1 MNEIDEI
8 LKRAEENGIDED
20 IIDYIEHLKLDNE
33 ELKSKNNSLETKNQ
47 RLMNG
52 TSPSILQKYRTA
64 NANLKNE
71 KKELNAEIK
80 KLQRKKGGNLAHL
93 DAEQLGV
100 QQRMLDDF
108 NGMERYTDKTFPGEN
123 HPIFARFNELANK
136 FPSRRMIVN
145 GITAELK
152 KQEELI
158 DFEIETQKKNIN
170 IWNNCDKLV
179 KSDPNG
185 WEDQVSNQEAYL
197 YKVTTPQAIEEK
209 IERLKEDKSKIN
221 EWSRIKN
228 NIQQKQESDVI
239 YHENNAYHDIMN
251 EFKRIYFFCTN
262 VGGVTQYKA
271 NVRVDGFNQ
280 ADMYSSLT
288 RELERQIGLCEEP
301 YTHNFFY
308 SNGEGRLIPYEL
320 NRDLLRYVNENTTFV
335 KYGKKNQYKSGNIIN
350 SKVLFED
357 IPLYCNKI
365 QYRNPNL
372 VGFNNCFYDVTK
384 GKTVDLNPQAPI
396 LPLKNTK
403 TELYLDA
410 HIEDNPMRKIFYEC
424 FTEKDRKTLL
434 AYIGCAL
441 YDKGYT
447 QRQESLFIMGRG
459 GTGKGLDINE
469 VLPTPNGWVK
479 MKDLKVGDELFDE
492 NGNICNITY
501 KSPIHNIDC
510 YKITFENGFE
520 VIVDKDHKWFS
531 KTEGER
537 KHKVRNTKEMYD
549 YMQKSNRKRNSFYY
563 AIPISQPL
571 QLEDKS
577 FIIPPYTLGAWLG
590 DGTADEGIITNK
602 LSDNQIIEEIQK
614 DGFKVNRTGVDN
626 NLRVYIYDIKNKL
639 AAIHVLSNK
648 HIPQKYLRGSYAQR
662 LALLQGIMDTDGSID
677 KNGSCEITWK
687 DKKMI
692 EQLRELLFSLGIK
705 SNIKEKQ
712 VQLKKWQKPR
722 TYYRLWFKTNLP
734 VFRLKRKLERIPTY
748 QLINTQY
755 TRYIK
760 KIEPAES
767 IPTQCIQVDS
777 PNHLFLATKEFI
789 PTHNTTLT
797 KAICSIFYS
806 VGHQLVTKLND
817 SNQFGFS
824 MFADSD
830 VVIVDEIQSAPK
842 EFAEKIKN
850 ISSADA
856 LPVEKKHHDTISV
869 PAENVPRVFFIGNNF
884 SKKLYEASDSAGVNR
899 RILIIIPTQPIQDLG
914 YQWQDLIS
922 DSCKQW
928 LVQQATKEYI
938 NQNLHKKAIPISSIS
953 ENEKLQRVELCTFT
967 ERFFI
972 NKHFEVLYVEGTSR
986 IDDTYYLEYEAF
998 HSFIMK
1004 QINDAMVES
1013 TTKIGVAQTFISHV
1027 KKVFSLNE
1035 NYNTRQKE
1043 GILYFKGIIP
1053 TSDEAIDFFKTT
1065 KDEKHIYYTKK

>member
-8 LKRAEENGIDED
+8 LKKAEENGIDED

-52 TSPSILQKYRTA
+52 ASPSILQKYRTA

-80 KLQRKKGGNLAHL
+80 KLQRKKSGNLSHL

-152 KQEELI
+152 HQEELI

-185 WEDQVSNQEAYL
+185 WEEQVSNQEAYL
-197 YKVTTPQAIEEK
+197 YKVTTPQDIEEK
-209 IERLKEDKSKIN
+209 IKRLKEDKSKIS

-228 NIQQKQESDVI
+228 NIQQKQESDVV
-239 YHENNAYHDIMN
+239 YHENNAYHDIIN

-320 NRDLLRYVNENTTFV
+320 NRDLLRYVNENTTFI
-335 KYGKKNQYKSGNIIN
+335 KYGKKNQYKSGNVIN

-372 VGFNNCFYDVTK
+372 VGFNNCFYDITK
-384 GKTVDLNPQAPI
+384 GEIVDLNPQAPI

-459 GTGKGLDINE
+459 GTGK
-469 VLPTPNGWVK
+469 
-479 MKDLKVGDELFDE
+479 
-492 NGNICNITY
+492 
-501 KSPIHNIDC
+501 
-510 YKITFENGFE
+510 
-520 VIVDKDHKWFS
+520 
-531 KTEGER
+531 
-537 KHKVRNTKEMYD
+537 
-549 YMQKSNRKRNSFYY
+549 
-563 AIPISQPL
+563 
-571 QLEDKS
+571 
-577 FIIPPYTLGAWLG
+577 
-590 DGTADEGIITNK
+590 
-602 LSDNQIIEEIQK
+602 
-614 DGFKVNRTGVDN
+614 
-626 NLRVYIYDIKNKL
+626 
-639 AAIHVLSNK
+639 
-648 HIPQKYLRGSYAQR
+648 
-662 LALLQGIMDTDGSID
+662 
-677 KNGSCEITWK
+677 
-687 DKKMI
+687 
-692 EQLRELLFSLGIK
+692 
-705 SNIKEKQ
+705 
-712 VQLKKWQKPR
+712 
-722 TYYRLWFKTNLP
+722 
-734 VFRLKRKLERIPTY
+734 
-748 QLINTQY
+748 
-755 TRYIK
+755 
-760 KIEPAES
+760 
-767 IPTQCIQVDS
+767 
-777 PNHLFLATKEFI
+777 
-789 PTHNTTLT
+789 TTLT

-806 VGHQLVTKLND
+806 VGHQLVTKLTDN
-817 SNQFGFS
+817 NQFGFS

-884 SKKLYEASDSAGVNR
+884 SRKLYEASDSAGVNR

-914 YQWQDLIS
+914 YQWKDLIT

-928 LVQQATKEYI
+928 IVQQATKEYI
-938 NQNLHKKAIPISSIS
+938 AQGLHKQAKPIASIS
-953 ENEKLQRVELCTFT
+953 ENEKLQRVELCTFP

-972 NKHFEVLYVEGTSR
+972 DKHFEVLYVEGTAR
-986 IDDTYYLEYEAF
+986 VDDTYKMEYEAF
-998 HSFIMK
+998 HSFIIK
-1004 QINDAMVES
+1004 KINEAMVES
-1013 TTKIGVAQTFISHV
+1013 TTKLGVAQTFINHV
-1027 KKVFSLNE
+1027 KEVFSLST
-1035 NYNTRQKE
+1035 NYNTRQEE
-1043 GILYFKGIIP
+1043 GMIYFKGIVP
-1053 TSDEAIDFFKTT
+1053 KTEDAEEFFAT
-1065 KDEKHIYYTKK
+1065 KQKDNRIYYVSK

>member
-1 MNEIDEI
+1 MNEIDKI
-8 LKRAEENGIDED
+8 LKKAEEDGVNDE
-20 IIDYIEHLKLDNE
+20 IIEYIENLELNNE
-33 ELKSKNNSLETKNQ
+33 ELKIKNNSLEVENQ
-47 RLMNG
+47 RYKNG
-52 TSPSILQKYRTA
+52 TSPSILNKYRTA
-64 NANLKNE
+64 NSNLKTRN
-71 KKELNAEIK
+71 KELNAEIK
-80 KLQRKKGGNLAHL
+80 KLQRKKSGNVAHL
-93 DAEQLGV
+93 NAEQLGV

-108 NGMERYTDKTFPGEN
+108 NGMERHTDKTFPGEK
-123 HPIFARFNELANK
+123 HPIFARFNKLANK

-145 GITAELK
+145 GVTAELK

-158 DFEIETQKKNIN
+158 DFEIKTQEKNIK
-170 IWNNCDKLV
+170 IWNDCDKLV

-209 IERLKEDKSKIN
+209 IEKLKEDKKKIS

-228 NIQQKQESDVI
+228 NIEQKQESDVA

-251 EFKRIYFFCTN
+251 EFRRIYFFCTN

-320 NRDLLRYVNENTTFV
+320 NRDLLRYVNENTTFI

-384 GKTVDLNPQAPI
+384 GEVVDLNPQAPI

-424 FTEKDRKTLL
+424 FTEQDRKTLL

-459 GTGKGLDINE
+459 GTGK
-469 VLPTPNGWVK
+469 
-479 MKDLKVGDELFDE
+479 
-492 NGNICNITY
+492 
-501 KSPIHNIDC
+501 
-510 YKITFENGFE
+510 
-520 VIVDKDHKWFS
+520 
-531 KTEGER
+531 
-537 KHKVRNTKEMYD
+537 
-549 YMQKSNRKRNSFYY
+549 
-563 AIPISQPL
+563 
-571 QLEDKS
+571 
-577 FIIPPYTLGAWLG
+577 
-590 DGTADEGIITNK
+590 
-602 LSDNQIIEEIQK
+602 
-614 DGFKVNRTGVDN
+614 
-626 NLRVYIYDIKNKL
+626 
-639 AAIHVLSNK
+639 
-648 HIPQKYLRGSYAQR
+648 
-662 LALLQGIMDTDGSID
+662 
-677 KNGSCEITWK
+677 
-687 DKKMI
+687 
-692 EQLRELLFSLGIK
+692 
-705 SNIKEKQ
+705 
-712 VQLKKWQKPR
+712 
-722 TYYRLWFKTNLP
+722 
-734 VFRLKRKLERIPTY
+734 
-748 QLINTQY
+748 
-755 TRYIK
+755 
-760 KIEPAES
+760 
-767 IPTQCIQVDS
+767 
-777 PNHLFLATKEFI
+777 
-789 PTHNTTLT
+789 TTLT

-806 VGHQLVTKLND
+806 VGHQLVTKLTDN
-817 SNQFGFS
+817 NQFGFS

-830 VVIVDEIQSAPK
+830 VVIVDEIQSAPR

-884 SKKLYEASDSAGVNR
+884 SRKLYEASDSAGVNR

-914 YQWQDLIS
+914 YQWQDLIT

-928 LVQQATKEYI
+928 LVQQATKEYLA
-938 NQNLHKKAIPISSIS
+938 QELHEKAIPISSIS
-953 ENEKLQRVELCTFT
+953 ENEKLQRVELCTFP

-972 NKHFEVLYVEGTSR
+972 KEHFDVVYIEGSAR
-986 IDDTYYLEYEAF
+986 VDNTYYLEYESF
-998 HSFIMK
+998 HSFVMQK
-1004 QINDAMVES
+1004 INEAMVES
-1013 TTKIGVAQTFISHV
+1013 TTKIGVAQTFINHV
-1027 KKVFSLNE
+1027 KEVFSFDT
-1035 NYNTRQKE
+1035 NYNTTQKE

-1053 TSDEAIDFFKTT
+1053 SSDEAIDFFKTH
-1065 KDEKHIYYTKK
+1065 KDDKHIYYTQKSK